1 MRLMN
6 FLMITVIVMVEVGS
20 TRDFAVRRRETEGPD
35 VMVRVFT
42 PGGERPEEGWPVM
55 VYYHGGGWV
64 L

>member
-1 MRLMN
+1 ML
-6 FLMITVIVMVEVGS
+6 IPGGGEMVEVGS